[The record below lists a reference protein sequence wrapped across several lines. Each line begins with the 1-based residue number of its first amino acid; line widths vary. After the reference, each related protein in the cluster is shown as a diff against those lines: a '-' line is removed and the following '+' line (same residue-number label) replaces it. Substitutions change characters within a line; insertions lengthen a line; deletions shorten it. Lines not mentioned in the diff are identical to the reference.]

1 MSTCN
6 SSTKPHDPQNKCC
19 APLPTPSP
27 RASPLPG
34 PPLGSPFTSPRSALA
49 SPRSVPTTFYRRPLP
64 SATCIAFSSPEGRQL
79 FTEALAAGGMGCFF
93 PLIEHF
99 HTQSDPA
106 YCGLGSLTMV
116 LNALA
121 IDPGRAWKG
130 PWRWFDESLLDCCE
144 PLEVVQTQGISLV
157 KAHCLARCNGA
168 KSRLRHGDT
177 VSLQEFRD
185 DIRRVTSASVCLLE
199 GGGKTTKEQQ
209 PPPQEEDEFMLCGYS
224 RKLLGQTG
232 DGHFSPIGGYHAA
245 KDLVLIL
252 DVARFK
258 YPPHWVPL
266 PLLHAALQSHDPATG
281 KARGYLLLSQN
292 RWSEALLL
300 TLDQDRFGEWPA
312 LRDWLLELHQEKA
325 QAAIKGEEGREDR
338 VLCLNERGFRAFV
351 AAVPEAV
358 ASLITTYAYL
368 KCTLHDSN
376 SNSSSSSD
384 CAAASRSKS
393 KSSNG
398 GGRENPQEAF
408 LRPLVRAIEA
418 HPAFA
423 LLPPPGKDAK
433 KESIQEGKE
442 GGKEEGVCCPPMPV
456 DERHALV
463 VFFFSLVAWAG
474 EGDASTVNGATSS
487 ASSSW
492 IVEDEALRREV
503 TQLKV
508 RLQALATELS
518 SSLAWGQQQQQQQ
531 QEEEEQRE
539 GETRAEEGEEILTW
553 K

>member
-1 MSTCN
+1 
-6 SSTKPHDPQNKCC
+6 
-19 APLPTPSP
+19 
-27 RASPLPG
+27 
-34 PPLGSPFTSPRSALA
+34 
-49 SPRSVPTTFYRRPLP
+49 
-64 SATCIAFSSPEGRQL
+64 
-79 FTEALAAGGMGCFF
+79 MGCFF

-116 LNALA
+116 LNALQ
-121 IDPGRAWKG
+121 IDPGRTWKG

-144 PLEVVQTQGISLV
+144 PLEVVKTEGISLL

-168 KSRLRHGDT
+168 KSKLRHGDT
-177 VSLQEFRD
+177 VSLKEFRND
-185 DIRRVTSASVCLLE
+185 VRQVTNVCFSE
-199 GGGKTTKEQQ
+199 GGKANGGQQ
-209 PPPQEEDEFMLCGYS
+209 PPPKEEDEFMLCGYS

-266 PLLHAALQSHDPATG
+266 PLLHAALQPHDPATG

-292 RWSEALLL
+292 RWSEALLF
-300 TLDQDRFGEWPA
+300 TLDQDRFSEWPA
-312 LRDWLLELHQEKA
+312 LRDWLLELHQQEA
-325 QAAIKGEEGREDR
+325 QAAIKGEAGREDR
-338 VLCLNERGFRAFV
+338 VLSLNETGFRAFV
-351 AAVPEAV
+351 SAVPEAV

-368 KCTLHDSN
+368 KCTLHDSPGSN
-376 SNSSSSSD
+376 NSSSSSD
-384 CAAASRSKS
+384 CATTTTTTSSS

-408 LRPLVRAIEA
+408 LRPLVYAIEA
-418 HPAFA
+418 HPTFA
-423 LLPPPGKDAK
+423 LLPPPGEDAIK
-433 KESIQEGKE
+433 ATKQEG
-442 GGKEEGVCCPPMPV
+442 GNEEGVCCPPIPV

-463 VFFFSLVAWAG
+463 VFFLALVAWAG
-474 EGDASTVNGATSS
+474 EGMEEGKTSS
-487 ASSSW
+487 SSSSLSSSSSW
-492 IVEDEALRREV
+492 RVEDEALKREV

-531 QEEEEQRE
+531 QQEEEQGEGRE
-539 GETRAEEGEEILTW
+539 EEGEGGGT
-553 K
+553 